1 MSILQNNQGPEAP
14 VNPNAPGGWTEV
26 QGSGSKGYKVD
37 VTPSNPFE
45 QQKSPAP
52 APVPIAKKPS
62 KQKFPLK
69 YLIIA
74 IVIIF
79 IALIA
84 VLTLHK
90 PLPTAIVYTTSIRPN
105 VYTISTCGA
114 LNAQGLYYLN
124 SNISSDITSGA
135 CLYSNSS
142 NVAIICDGKSIT
154 GSGPYSNKT
163 PYTYA
168 VYASGKDN
176 ITVSGCVLSDFSY
189 GIAAVNSTRVNVIGN
204 KVYNNTMAGIYFSNT
219 SLSTVSEN
227 KISGTSSAQGALFL
241 GYGST
246 GNKVSNNTVLSNA
259 NVGINIYSSGE
270 NLYNNLINSTPNSFV
285 CHGLSGLI
293 NASSAIGNR
302 CTVNIG
308 CDFLSCTE
316 TNYPINISQISLG
329 SVISSCGTISSPG
342 NYHISKAINAN
353 EYSKAVGFIN
363 ASAEVPCITINAPDV
378 HLNCESNN
386 ITNVTS
392 GYAIYASSQPGLI
405 IDYCSI
411 GSSKGGIMLNN
422 ISGAVLSNIS
432 ISNTSTGI
440 MLINSNSSKFS
451 SIKSNGGNI
460 GLYIK
465 SSTLDTFSAFRFT
478 RNGYGIYINN
488 SIGDVYN
495 NGVITNN
502 SRIDLYAT
510 NDSTKSGYSL
520 MSNTKC
526 GLTDAEWTTC
536 ANVQKLQL
544 KFYPINSCGTISYE
558 GNYSLSQ
565 GILSSSTNCIT
576 IKSSNVKLSCGQY
589 KISSS
594 ILGSG
599 TGIYA
604 SSVKN
609 VTIAG
614 CGATGFK
621 YGYYFNNVT
630 NSSITN
636 GSSSGDTFG
645 VYMKASKGIKINNI
659 SESSV
664 ANSGLFMNSSKFN
677 MITGSSFNSGSYG
690 IYLYNSTSSVI
701 TGNNGTGD
709 GTGIYINTNSTN
721 NTIAYNKFS
730 SSSNYD
736 YACLGNSSG
745 IASELGGINYG
756 QNVYNC
762 MWLSGISQNSAPIAC
777 NSFFS
782 PSSYNIGTDGYYGI
796 GALCNGVYS
805 NSTTINCNYNTITAT
820 HGGAFAEFDNV
831 KGGII
836 ENCILRGFTT
846 PIIIKNSS
854 VKVLNDK
861 VYVNSTNASDPMR
874 YFGIG
879 VYSSH
884 GFVISNLTVISN
896 AIGVLIE
903 NSASGTVS
911 NVNSTA
917 RQIGYYVSNTTGTLF
932 NHDVSRS
939 PGIGLSMSNSTSNI
953 FSGDSF
959 NGTVTGALCVGTS
972 ESNSSNVDSGA
983 NYCSVNSGCSWLKG
997 SNC

>member
-1 MSILQNNQGPEAP
+1 MSILQNNQGPEEP
-14 VNPNAPGGWTEV
+14 VNPGIPGGWNEVKGTE
-26 QGSGSKGYKVD
+26 SKGYKVD

-45 QQKSPAP
+45 QQKPLAS
-52 APVPIAKKPS
+52 VPLAKKPN
-62 KQKFPLK
+62 KKKFPLK
-69 YLIIA
+69 YLLIA

-84 VLTLHK
+84 VISLHK
-90 PLPTAIVYTTSIRPN
+90 SPPTTTVYTTSIRPD
-105 VYTISTCGA
+105 VYTISACGV
-114 LNAQGLYYLN
+114 LNKPGSYYLN
-124 SNISSDITSGA
+124 SDISGNITSGA
-135 CLYSNSS
+135 CLYANSS
-142 NVAIICDGKSIT
+142 NVAIICNGKSIT

-168 VYASGKDN
+168 VYASGKN
-176 ITVSGCVLSDFSY
+176 NVTVSGCTLSDFSY
-189 GIAAVNSTRVNVIGN
+189 GVAAVNSTKVNVIGN
-204 KVYNNTMAGIYFSNT
+204 KVYNDTMSGIYFSNT
-219 SLSTVSEN
+219 SSSTVSGN
-227 KISGTSSAQGALFL
+227 KVSGTASAQGAIYL

-246 GNKVSNNTVLSNA
+246 GNKVSNNTVLSNG
-259 NVGINIYSSGE
+259 NVGINIYSSSE
-270 NLYNNLINSTPNSFV
+270 DVYDNLVNSTPNSFV

-293 NASSAIGNR
+293 NASSATGNK
-302 CTVNIG
+302 CTVNMG

-329 SVISSCGTISSPG
+329 SVINSCGTINAPG
-342 NYHISKAINAN
+342 NYHVAQNINAN
-353 EYSKAVGFIN
+353 AYSKAVGFIN

-378 HLNCESNN
+378 HLDCESNN

-392 GYAIYASSQPGLI
+392 GYAIYASSEPGLV

-411 GSSKGGIMLNN
+411 GSSKGGIMLRNM
-422 ISGAVLSNIS
+422 SGITVSNIR
-432 ISNTSTGI
+432 ISNTSTGL
-440 MLINSNSSKFS
+440 MLIYLNSSKLS
-451 SIKSNGGNI
+451 NITANGGSI
-460 GLYIK
+460 GLYLK
-465 SSTLDTFSAFRFT
+465 SSTLDTFSSFRFT
-478 RNGYGIYINN
+478 GNSYGIYVND
-488 SIGDVYN
+488 SIGNVYN
-495 NGVITNN
+495 NGVLTNN

-510 NDSTKSGYSL
+510 NNSIKSGYSL
-520 MSNTKC
+520 MSNTQC

-536 ANVQKLQL
+536 TNVQKPQL

-565 GILSSSTNCIT
+565 SILSSSTNCIT

-589 KISSS
+589 KISSQTR
-594 ILGSG
+594 GSG

-604 SSVKN
+604 ASVKN
-609 VTIAG
+609 VTIIG

-621 YGYYFNNVT
+621 YGYYLNNVT
-630 NSSITN
+630 NSSITK
-636 GSSSGDTFG
+636 GYSSGDTFG

-664 ANSGLFMNSSKFN
+664 ANSGLFMNSSKFDTIN
-677 MITGSSFNSGSYG
+677 GSSFNSGAYG

-701 TGNNGTGD
+701 TGNNGTED

-730 SSSNYD
+730 GSSNYD
-736 YACLGNSSG
+736 YACSGNASG
-745 IASELGGINYG
+745 IASEQGGINYG
-756 QNVYNC
+756 QKISNC

-820 HGGAFAEFDNV
+820 HGGTFAEFDNV
-831 KGGII
+831 KGGVI
-836 ENCILRGFTT
+836 ENCMLRGFTT

-861 VYVNSTNASDPMR
+861 IYINSTNANNPVK

-884 GFVISNLTVISN
+884 GFTISNVTVISN
-896 AIGVLIE
+896 ATGVLIE
-903 NSASGTVS
+903 NSALGTVS
-911 NVNSTA
+911 SINSTA
-917 RQIGYYVSNTTGTLF
+917 RQIGYYVVNTTGTLF
-932 NHDVSRS
+932 NHDVSSS
-939 PGIGLSMSNSTSNI
+939 PGIGLSISNSTSNI

-959 NGTVTGALCVGTS
+959 NGSVAGALCVGTS

-983 NYCSVNSGCSWLKG
+983 NYCSINSGCSWLKG